1 MTIRYLFL
9 LALLSMG
16 IRAPLQAQNETSK
29 EPSPPAATT
38 AGAKEAMFTNVY
50 TIPPEF
56 FDSSQINPGRDPFS
70 VSESDSGVGV
80 GKGKPMKE
88 LLEAEG
94 IAFPEGASVIYPG
107 STGQLVIRNTRDEL
121 AKVEAYLA
129 TILPKPEKQ
138 LFIILEMI
146 EVNHTDFSEWLLLN
160 RMEQDA
166 TGLRRIV
173 QDWVREGRGTIL
185 ETTTVMARSGQRAKV
200 ESIDEYIYP
209 TEYDPPEIPNE
220 VTLSDGAT
228 APITGVTPTAFE
240 TRNLGVTLE
249 VDPVLGADESTIELN
264 LAPERVE
271 LAGFSEWSSEKID
284 ELFKTTQP
292 TFHTMKTTTQ
302 VTVADGGYVLLG
314 TTRPLHP
321 AIPERTDALVLNFVR
336 VDVST
341 AMKWTVEKEEV
352 K

>member
-1 MTIRYLFL
+1 MTIRFLFL
-9 LALLSMG
+9 IALSPMG
-16 IRAPLQAQNETSK
+16 ICAPLQAQIETSK
-29 EPSPPAATT
+29 EPSSPAA
-38 AGAKEAMFTNVY
+38 AAAEAKEEMFTNVY
-50 TIPPEF
+50 TIPSAF
-56 FDSSQINPGRDPFS
+56 LDSSEIIPGRDPFS
-70 VSESDSGVGV
+70 VSESDSGGGDATRESV
-80 GKGKPMKE
+80 KE
-88 LLEAEG
+88 LLEAVG
-94 IAFPEGASVIYPG
+94 ISFPEGAMVTSG
-107 STGQLVIRNTRDEL
+107 SNGQLIVRNTRAEL
-121 AKVEAYLA
+121 EKLEAYLA
-129 TILPKPEKQ
+129 TILPGPEKQ

-146 EVNHTDFSEWLLLN
+146 EVNHTDFSEWLLSN
-160 RMEQDA
+160 QMEQDA
-166 TGLRRIV
+166 TGLRRTV
-173 QDWVREGRGTIL
+173 QEWVREGRGTIL
-185 ETTTVMARSGQRAKV
+185 ETTTVMARSGQRSKV

-228 APITGVTPTAFE
+228 APITGVTPTAFA

-249 VDPVLGADESTIELN
+249 VDPILSADETTIDLN
-264 LAPERVE
+264 LTPERVE

-302 VTVADGGYVLLG
+302 VAVVDGGYVLLG

-341 AMKWTVEKEEV
+341 AAKWTLEKEEV